1 MWDYGYPE
9 YVPIAK
15 KRAKA
20 EKELKKLR
28 KKNPDMA
35 PVVIEGNKIAK
46 TWWGVAWTKNL
57 ESYAD
62 YSNRIGRGRSY
73 VKNGFVLDLKID
85 QGVVEALVMGSSLY
99 KIKVTI
105 SPLSEKKWGEIA
117 AKCGQK
123 IDSLQALIEG
133 KFPKELEDMFKGSG
147 LFPSPKEIKFSC
159 SCPDWASMCKH
170 VAAVLYA
177 IGARFD
183 EDPTLF
189 FKLRGVNFEELL
201 KKSIDEKMRSMLA
214 NAKKKSRRVIKDA
227 DIDELFGLS

>member
-1 MWDYGYPE
+1 MWEYYE
-9 YVPIAK
+9 YVPISK
-15 KRAKA
+15 KRDNA
-20 EKELKKLR
+20 EKEIKKLR
-28 KKNPDMA
+28 KKNPDIS
-35 PVVIEGNKIAK
+35 PVVIEGKKIAK
-46 TWWGVAWTKNL
+46 TWWGIAWAENL

-62 YSNRIGRGRSY
+62 FANRIARGRSY

-85 QGVVEALVMGSSLY
+85 KGVVEALVMGSKVYSV
-99 KIKVTI
+99 KVTI
-105 SPLSEKKWGEIA
+105 SPLT
-117 AKCGQK
+117 AKRWSSLSALCGRK

-133 KFPKELEDMFKGSG
+133 KFPKELEEIFRSSD
-147 LFPSPKEIKFSC
+147 LFPSPKEINFSC
-159 SCPDWASMCKH
+159 SCPDWAYMCKH

-201 KKSIDEKMRSMLA
+201 KKSIDEKMRLMLA
-214 NAKKKSRRVIKDA
+214 NAKKKSSRVINDT